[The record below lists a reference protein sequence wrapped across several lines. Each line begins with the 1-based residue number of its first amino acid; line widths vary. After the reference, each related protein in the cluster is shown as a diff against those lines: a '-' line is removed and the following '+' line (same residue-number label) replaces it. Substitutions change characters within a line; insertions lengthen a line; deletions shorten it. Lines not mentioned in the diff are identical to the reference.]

1 MLKSLF
7 GDLTP
12 LLPSSERDVA
22 RSAASGDGDFAA
34 TTILDRVDTEIDS
47 RGRMVDR
54 HSSELVVSGSP
65 AQAIRHHFAQSRADL
80 ETASRQIAL
89 FDPASAWAGAVI
101 KALSDAAGGP
111 IERLHLREQ
120 ETLLTI
126 ATIERTT
133 IARRN
138 EDTLKIYNAEVRG
151 GSLENV
157 EIPLTL
163 MEGSHLAVVIVGP
176 MQPPEV
182 EAMLGLLVEAARQPT
197 WHCPNLLFLLPPGAL
212 ALGERI
218 RGLPWPAALRL
229 QVQDESLTSASAVWN
244 AMLGAWNQVKA
255 LPGWD
260 ATGEQVD
267 SVPFPAFSLG
277 TPTAAEAA
285 APAAPV
291 TVPGELQS
299 PDSLPPLTL
308 PRPRRLLDA
317 ARASRVLDEAGQV
330 EGLLGC
336 AVVHVASG
344 LALAR
349 RTVERDQP
357 FDIELASAAA
367 TQMLRAERLAADSL
381 GLVAPLDDIVAS
393 AGSQAVRA
401 AHRGAS
407 SGAVRVRPVRPAAHQ
422 PRPRPPSSG
431 GDGKGARL
439 TAALPSATAA
449 AALAPGE
456 LVPPIAARHDPPFVD
471 LNFATPPP

>member
-12 LLPSSERDVA
+12 LRPSSERDAARVA
-22 RSAASGDGDFAA
+22 PSVDGDFAA
-34 TTILDRVDTEIDS
+34 TAILDRVDTELDS

-65 AQAIRHHFAQSRADL
+65 AQAIRHHFAQSRSDL

-120 ETLLTI
+120 ETLLAI

-138 EDTLKIYNAEVRG
+138 EETLKIYNAEVRG

-176 MQPPEV
+176 MQPQEV
-182 EAMLGLLVEAARQPT
+182 EAMLGMLVEAARQPT

-260 ATGEQVD
+260 DTGEQVD

-291 TVPGELQS
+291 TMPGELQA
-299 PDSLPPLTL
+299 PDSLPPLT
-308 PRPRRLLDA
+308 RPRRLLDA
-317 ARASRVLDEAGQV
+317 ARASRVLDAGQV

-336 AVVHVASG
+336 AVVHAASG

-349 RTVERDQP
+349 RTVEREQP

-381 GLVAPLDDIVAS
+381 GLVAPLDDLVAS
-393 AGSQAVRA
+393 AGSRLFVLRT
-401 AHRGAS
+401 
-407 SGAVRVRPVRPAAHQ
+407 V
-422 PRPRPPSSG
+422 
-431 GDGKGARL
+431 ARHPEL
-439 TAALPSATAA
+439 FVFALFDQQRTNL
-449 AALAPGE
+449 ALARHRLAE
-456 LVPPIAARHDPPFVD
+456 LEKA
-471 LNFATPPP
+471 LG